1 MDSCSSD
8 RAGFGF
14 AVGQEVTVTR
24 RLWEPADGDHPGGL
38 LALPGDR
45 LIVRAMRD
53 RGQWPISV
61 SHHDRTDGMT
71 FSVAPDELRA
81 HPSVPLPEPG
91 QAASGCSHT
100 ARSDDQSKVDDQEP
114 TTGSSHG

>member
-1 MDSCSSD
+1 MMDSCSSD

-24 RLWEPADGDHPGGL
+24 RLWEPADDDHPGGL

-81 HPSVPLPEPG
+81 HPTAPLPETSPT
-91 QAASGCSHT
+91 ASGFIHN
-100 ARSDDQSKVDDQEP
+100 AGPDE
-114 TTGSSHG
+114 HE